1 MSGAVPQGEPEVGV
15 VIVNW
20 NNPEDTITCLDSLHD
35 AQPRPGAVVLVD
47 NASHDDSV
55 ARVQTWAK
63 ARDVGLSLTEPGNPE
78 TQFPQWLTL
87 IRSPSNL
94 GFAGGNNLGL
104 MHLRRTKAT
113 HFLLLNNDAT
123 VARNYFSE
131 LDRGLRTSPEAG
143 LVGGTIY
150 HHPDRERVWYAGG
163 REIPYR
169 ALVAHLYDVP
179 ESPAPIP
186 TEFVTGCAMTI
197 SRMLLDRIGGL
208 PECYFPGYSEDAEY
222 SRRARDAGFQVLY
235 APKAIVYHKV
245 GATAGHAK
253 TSPSVLQAQVR
264 HRVFYVRRTFRGFER
279 LVALLYLA
287 ITKPGKALVEAVAG
301 RPGMGMAVLRG
312 TLEGFL
318 RRV

>member
-1 MSGAVPQGEPEVGV
+1 MV
-15 VIVNW
+15 VNW
-20 NNPEDTITCLDSLHD
+20 NNPDDTIACLESLYD
-35 AQPRPGAVVLVD
+35 AHLRPAAVVLVD

-63 ARDVGLSLTEPGNPE
+63 AREVGLSLTDTGNPAN
-78 TQFPQWLTL
+78 QSPKWLTV

-104 MHLRRTKAT
+104 AHLRRTKAT

-123 VARNYFSE
+123 VAPNYFDE
-131 LDRGLRTSPEAG
+131 LDRVLRTSPEAG

-150 HHPDRERVWYAGG
+150 HHPDRDRVWYAGG

-169 ALVAHLYDVP
+169 ALVAHNYDVL
-179 ESPAPIP
+179 ESPVPIP

-197 SRMLLDRIGGL
+197 SRVLLDRIGGL

-222 SRRARDAGFQVLY
+222 SRRARYAGFQVLY

-245 GATAGHAK
+245 GATAGHAQ
-253 TSPSVLQAQVR
+253 TSPSVLQTQVR

-279 LVALLYLA
+279 VIALFYLA
-287 ITKPGKALVEAVAG
+287 ITKPGKALAEAMAG
-301 RPGMGMAVLRG
+301 RPSMGMAVLRG